1 MLRLVLL
8 VLYLITSPSISA
20 HTKQGSSLDP
30 LGLTSPHPRTA
41 DAGAGNDPDGRLHQP
56 PPPTTDAGGGYD
68 PNG

>member
-8 VLYLITSPSISA
+8 VLYLIASSSTSPQ
-20 HTKQGSSLDP
+20 TKQGFGAVL
-30 LGLTSPHPRTA
+30 LGLHQPPQTA

-56 PPPTTDAGGGYD
+56 PPSTTDAGGGYD